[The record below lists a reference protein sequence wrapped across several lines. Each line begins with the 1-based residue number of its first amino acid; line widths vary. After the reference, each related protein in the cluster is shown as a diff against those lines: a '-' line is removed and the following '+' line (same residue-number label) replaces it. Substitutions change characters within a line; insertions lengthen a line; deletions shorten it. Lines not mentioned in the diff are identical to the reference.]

1 VKRVRRSTGVRRTTR
16 GRRDTGV
23 RRRAGIVLL
32 VLAILTTAGVALAAD
47 PPTIARYII
56 AGGGDQ
62 VSSGNF
68 TIRSTVG
75 QPVTGRATTGDT
87 ELCAGFWCT
96 GIRYETFLPLV
107 IRN

>member
-1 VKRVRRSTGVRRTTR
+1 M
-16 GRRDTGV
+16 
-23 RRRAGIVLL
+23 
-32 VLAILTTAGVALAAD
+32 
-47 PPTIARYII
+47 
-56 AGGGDQ
+56 

-96 GIRYETFLPLV
+96 GIRYEVFLPLV
-107 IRN
+107 LRK